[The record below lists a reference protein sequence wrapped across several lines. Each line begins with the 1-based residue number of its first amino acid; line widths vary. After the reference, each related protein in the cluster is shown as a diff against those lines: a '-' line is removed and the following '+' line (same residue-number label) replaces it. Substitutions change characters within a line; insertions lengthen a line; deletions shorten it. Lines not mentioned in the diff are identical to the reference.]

1 MSIRLTL
8 SAFRAI
14 RRPFSQPHPKQSP
27 AASGQPPIL
36 LTTAT
41 IAWYR
46 IPRTPPTCSVPQP
59 RGTEPSKAPQRGS
72 VPYHT
77 HVRKQKPRNPNTHP
91 RPNGPWYGTERPK
104 PRFRHS
110 VPQPRGTGRPNPR
123 LQHSVPQSR
132 GTEPHQSP
140 STGFRTVPRPPSGN
154 RNPGIPTL
162 TQNLTA
168 RGTVRNS
175 QNPVSSILY
184 HNCVVRNPPKPLK
197 ELPYHT
203 TPHGS

>member
-8 SAFRAI
+8 SAFRVI

-36 LTTAT
+36 LTIAT

-46 IPRTPPTCSVPQP
+46 IPRAPPTCSVPQP

-91 RPNGPWYGTERPK
+91 RPNGPWYGTEHPK
-104 PRFRHS
+104 PRF
-110 VPQPRGTGRPNPR
+110 
-123 LQHSVPQSR
+123 QHSVPQLR
-132 GTEPHQSP
+132 GTEPAKAPQRAS
-140 STGFRTVPRPPSGN
+140 V
-154 RNPGIPTL
+154 
-162 TQNLTA
+162 
-168 RGTVRNS
+168 
-175 QNPVSSILY
+175 
-184 HNCVVRNPPKPLK
+184 
-197 ELPYHT
+197 PYHT
-203 TPHGS
+203 PRFIVVKRSSRVLVLYTCPAVPLMRHTPCINYMLRKFVVIMCVSTVKY